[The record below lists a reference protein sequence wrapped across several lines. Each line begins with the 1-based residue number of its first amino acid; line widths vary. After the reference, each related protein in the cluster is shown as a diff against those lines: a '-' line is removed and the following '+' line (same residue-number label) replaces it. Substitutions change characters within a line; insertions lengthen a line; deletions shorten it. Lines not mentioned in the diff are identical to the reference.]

1 MGLGQMSLIGHN
13 KEAPTTETLLYRISH
28 HNIPLIFPK
37 SINNLSHEW
46 SEAELEGS
54 KLGK

>member
-28 HNIPLIFPK
+28 HNIPLIFPN
-37 SINNLSHEW
+37 SRNNLSHEW